1 MRGRIK
7 KTLFTGAA
15 VLFLGCAYAF
25 WLRMTGLGIPCVF
38 HLVTG
43 WKCPGCGISHM
54 LLSLMRLD
62 FGAAFGYNAVLLC
75 VSPFLLVL
83 SGLWICRYIRYGR
96 SGTSRFERI
105 LEIAL
110 AGVLVAWGI
119 VRNVIGM

>member
-7 KTLFTGAA
+7 KTLITGAA
-15 VLFLGCAYAF
+15 VFILGCAYAF

-54 LLSLMRLD
+54 LLSLMGLD
-62 FGAAFGYNAVLLC
+62 LAAAFRHNAVLLC
-75 VSPFLLVL
+75 VSPLLL
-83 SGLWICRYIRYGR
+83 ILFGLWIYRYIRCDK
-96 SGTSRFERI
+96 SGRFERI

-110 AGVLVAWGI
+110 VCVLLAWGI